1 MNINYRRLFNLVC
14 SHSYYADPGKS
25 GLSLR
30 PTPETRK
37 RLRDARMLFRPV
49 SNGFTILYRAQG
61 DEVTPVVAMAME
73 ELRLIFELKIEHPP
87 TFFTVTE
94 LSRNA
99 SGSVGEAT
107 EKGRANGFIYF
118 RNDPSEASADPEQPE
133 VMQHEVIDRVSPS
146 LFTSE
151 FILADSPDEVLL
163 HVYDRSGT
171 RIASG
176 YDPTGDPL
184 PPKLVKDAD
193 GVYRRQ
199 VDLRGQESGK
209 YTLVIRNKEDSETL
223 REEKLYVDDDLAAR
237 AVPGIVEIMY
247 EAGSG
252 RLFGE
257 IEEYEVR
264 FSRKETVWKYF
275 IVNKYGKTTLSEE
288 FLIEDGSPEEVEIYT
303 AVNFGVHGD
312 VPHASVR
319 VNGMDTMI
327 FRSEEPIPF
336 YEIPKP
342 AVSLK
347 KSASKI
353 LVKNLPNPS
362 HQAGVKES
370 DDGPESEIY
379 VFI

>member
-14 SHSYYADPGKS
+14 THNYYAASGKS
-25 GLSLR
+25 GLSLH
-30 PTPETRK
+30 PTAETRR

-49 SNGFTILYRAQG
+49 SNGFTILYRAQD
-61 DEVTPVVAMAME
+61 DEVTPVVALE
-73 ELRLIFELKIEHPP
+73 ELRLIFELNLEHPS

-94 LSRNA
+94 LAGNA
-99 SGSVGEAT
+99 SDSDGGSTKKE
-107 EKGRANGFIYF
+107 RASGFIYI
-118 RNDPSEASADPEQPE
+118 RNDPSEASADPDQPE
-133 VMQHEVIDRVSPS
+133 VMQHEVIDRLSPS

-151 FILADSPDEVLL
+151 FTLTDSPDEVLF

-171 RIASG
+171 RVAAG
-176 YDPTGDPL
+176 YDPAGDPL
-184 PPKLVKDAD
+184 PAELVKDDD

-199 VDLRGQESGK
+199 VDLRGQSSGK
-209 YTLVIRNKEDSETL
+209 YTLVVRNREETEIL
-223 REEKLYVDDDLAAR
+223 REEKLYVDDDLAGR
-237 AVPGIVEIMY
+237 AVPGIVEITY

-252 RLFGE
+252 CLFGE

-264 FSRKETVWKYF
+264 FRRKETVWTYY

-288 FLIEDGSPEEVEIYT
+288 FLIEDGSPEVVNLYS
-303 AVNFGVHGD
+303 AVNFAVDGD

-336 YEIPKP
+336 YDIPKP
-342 AVSLK
+342 AVRLK
-347 KSASKI
+347 KSASNV

-370 DDGPESEIY
+370 DEGPEAEIY